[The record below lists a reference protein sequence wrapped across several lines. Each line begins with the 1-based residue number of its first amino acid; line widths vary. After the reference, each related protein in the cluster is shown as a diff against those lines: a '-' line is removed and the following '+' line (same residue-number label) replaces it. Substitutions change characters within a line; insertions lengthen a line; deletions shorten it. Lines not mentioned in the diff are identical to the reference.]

1 MLFALF
7 SNTFLRMKINNQKMN
22 PVTIAEIESLA
33 KEKLSSTAY
42 DYYSS
47 GADDE
52 ITLKENTEAYNRI
65 LLKYRVLVDVS
76 KRDLSTA
83 ILGENISIPIMIAPT
98 AFHKLAHPE
107 GEVAVAR
114 AAGSEG
120 TIMILSTLSNSDVE
134 DVVKA
139 TKKSVWFQLYV
150 FKDRSITEALVKR
163 VEAAGCKALVLTVDA
178 PLLGRR
184 LRDVRNRFNLPAGV
198 SVKNLEPFMKE
209 KLPSR
214 NDSGIAGYFAD
225 NLDPSLSWK
234 DLDWLRSKT
243 KLPIFVKGIICR
255 EDAQI
260 AADNC
265 VDGIVVSNH
274 GGRQLD
280 TCKATIDVLP
290 DIADAVKGK
299 VQLLVDGG
307 IRRGTDVLKAVAL
320 GADAV
325 LIGRPAVYG
334 LAFNG
339 EEGVK
344 TAIRILRSELDL
356 AMALCGCNSI
366 TGVKKEIIA

>member
-1 MLFALF
+1 
-7 SNTFLRMKINNQKMN
+7 
-22 PVTIAEIESLA
+22 
-33 KEKLSSTAY
+33 
-42 DYYSS
+42 
-47 GADDE
+47 
-52 ITLKENTEAYNRI
+52 
-65 LLKYRVLVDVS
+65 
-76 KRDLSTA
+76 
-83 ILGENISIPIMIAPT
+83 
-98 AFHKLAHPE
+98 
-107 GEVAVAR
+107 
-114 AAGSEG
+114 
-120 TIMILSTLSNSDVE
+120 
-134 DVVKA
+134 
-139 TKKSVWFQLYV
+139 
-150 FKDRSITEALVKR
+150 
-163 VEAAGCKALVLTVDA
+163 
-178 PLLGRR
+178 
-184 LRDVRNRFNLPAGV
+184 
-198 SVKNLEPFMKE
+198 MKE